1 MTIHITPQQEF
12 SYVSF
17 ETNVP
22 QSSYKELII
31 KVLKTFQPEKCV
43 LTMFTNE
50 VYKITRHLSLSNI
63 KYFKL
68 NNLFLS
74 NRYRQVNQI
83 IRNLNI

>member
-22 QSSYKELII
+22 QSSYKELVT

-43 LTMFTNE
+43 ITMFTNE
-50 VYKITRHLSLSNI
+50 VYKII
-63 KYFKL
+63 KKI
-68 NNLFLS
+68 NDFLTNTINYIS
-74 NRYRQVNQI
+74 CLKIEITQ
-83 IRNLNI
+83 

>member
-22 QSSYKELII
+22 QSSYKELIS
-31 KVLKTFQPEKCV
+31 KVLKTFQPDKFV

-50 VYKITRHLSLSNI
+50 VCYMLITNLSRDVFRICILI
-63 KYFKL
+63 K
-68 NNLFLS
+68 
-74 NRYRQVNQI
+74 
-83 IRNLNI
+83 

>member
-22 QSSYKELII
+22 QRSYKELIS
-31 KVLKTFQPEKCV
+31 KVLKTFQPEKFV

-50 VYKITRHLSLSNI
+50 VYTIYNNIMSNI
-63 KYFKL
+63 LY
-68 NNLFLS
+68 
-74 NRYRQVNQI
+74 
-83 IRNLNI
+83 

>member
-22 QSSYKELII
+22 QSSYKDLIT
-31 KVLKTFQPEKCV
+31 KVLKTFQPDKFV

-50 VYKITRHLSLSNI
+50 VCKINYIMS
-63 KYFKL
+63 
-68 NNLFLS
+68 NNLYEIIYYFL
-74 NRYRQVNQI
+74 NRIHQVNQTT
-83 IRNLNI
+83 RKLNI

>member
-22 QSSYKELII
+22 QSSYKELIL

-50 VYKITRHLSLSNI
+50 VYKNYKITRHLSLSNI
-63 KYFKL
+63 KYF
-68 NNLFLS
+68 
-74 NRYRQVNQI
+74 
-83 IRNLNI
+83 